1 MEIIETPIFTR
12 KINDVLSDNEYRQL
26 QWALVINPEAGPLIP
41 GGRGLRK
48 LRWAIPGGGKRG
60 GLRVIYYWYTQ
71 AEKIYMLLPYKKSKQ
86 GDLTKEQMKIL
97 IEYVKEGVI

>member
-1 MEIIETPIFTR
+1 MEIIETPIFTK
-12 KINDVLSDNEYRQL
+12 KINKVLSDDEYSEL
-26 QWALVINPEAGPLIP
+26 QWELVINPKAGALIP

-48 LRWAIPGGGKRG
+48 LRWAISGRGKRG

-71 AEKIYMLLPYKKSKQ
+71 DEKLYMLFPFKKSEQ
-86 GDLTKEQMKIL
+86 EDLTKEQMKML